1 MFNKDFYPTPVSVIE
16 EMLFGISIDDKVIL
30 EPSAGKG
37 NIVDYLRLHGA
48 KKVIACEKEKD
59 LQKILAT
66 KCKVISENFFDVQAS
81 DISHCNLIV
90 MNPPFSCDEKHI
102 LHAWSIA
109 PKGCHVVS
117 LCNANTIENPT
128 YKVRV
133 ELKTI
138 VEAYGTYQNIGNAF
152 SGSERSTDAQI
163 GLIRMFK
170 PSEQATNEFEGFFLD
185 EDEEEVQENGI
196 MQYDFIRDLVN
207 RYVASVRL
215 YDKQLELAVQ
225 MNNLTS
231 QFYSSKFSFQ
241 CLEEEKP
248 KNRAE
253 YKKDLQKSAWNYIFN
268 KMNMRKY
275 ATKGLKE
282 DINKFVE
289 QQHHIPFT
297 MRNIY
302 VMLNTIIGTQYQRMD
317 KALEEVFDK
326 LTTHYHDNRW
336 NLEGWKTNSHYLV
349 NKKFILPGMIYDAL
363 YQKSYL
369 DVSWSKSNVELIE
382 DFQKALCFVT
392 GEDYNQCIEF
402 YSFVN
407 YTETEESIE
416 KKSFHKD
423 YIKRDYGTW
432 YDWGFFRFKAFKKGT
447 IHFEFK
453 NEKVWGMFN
462 QRIAKIKGFP
472 LPENIKKK

>member
-1 MFNKDFYPTPVSVIE
+1 MFNKDFYPTPTNVIE
-16 EMLFGISIDDKVIL
+16 EMLFGISIENKVIL

-48 KKVIACEKEKD
+48 KEVIACETESN
-59 LQKILAT
+59 LRKILCG
-66 KCKVISENFFDVQAS
+66 KCKLISKDFFDVKAS
-81 DISHCNLIV
+81 DISHCDLIV
-90 MNPPFSCDEKHI
+90 MNPPFSCDEQHI
-102 LHAWSIA
+102 LHAWNIA
-109 PKGCHVVS
+109 PNGCHVIS
-117 LCNANTIENPT
+117 LCNASTIEKPN
-128 YKVRV
+128 YKVRR

-138 VEAYGTYQNIGNAF
+138 IEAYGTYQNIGNVF
-152 SGSERSTDAQI
+152 SGSERSTDVQI

-196 MQYDFIRDLVN
+196 MQYDLIRDLVN

-231 QFYSSKFSFQ
+231 QFYQSKIAFQ
-241 CLEEEKP
+241 CIEDDKP
-248 KNRAE
+248 KHRAE

-268 KMNMRKY
+268 KMNMQKY
-275 ATKGLKE
+275 ATSNLKK

-289 QQHHIPFT
+289 QQQQVPFT

-302 VMLNTIIGTQYQRMD
+302 VMLNIIVGTHSQRMD

-326 LTTHYHDNRW
+326 LTTHYHENRW

-349 NKKFILPGMIYDAL
+349 NKKFILSGMVDSWYSKDYL
-363 YQKSYL
+363 HLSYGRHSL
-369 DVSWSKSNVELIE
+369 EVIE
-382 DFQKALCFVT
+382 DFQKSLCHLT
-392 GEDYNQCIEF
+392 GEDYNDYTNF
-402 YSFVN
+402 HSFVN
-407 YTETEESIE
+407 NTLDKEQPNAFP
-416 KKSFHKD
+416 KV
-423 YIKRDYGTW
+423 YIRREFGTW

-447 IHFEFK
+447 IHFDFK
-453 NEKVWGMFN
+453 DEKVWAMFN
-462 QRIAKIKGFP
+462 QIIAKIKGFP
-472 LPENIKKK
+472 LPEKLKK